1 MNENQ
6 SVKNVDAL
14 KKLKKILLTDD
25 QRRINQLEK
34 QLELLRSQ
42 YRNKEQLIQTLN
54 PVIAELIANKIHSSK
69 DEMAEVLAPVMGK
82 AIKKQ
87 IENAK
92 DDVVDALYP
101 VIGKTIR
108 RSIAEAMKN
117 LAEMVNRKIENALR
131 MNLLFIKLKSKIT
144 GVPEEQ
150 IFLKSALPF
159 YIHDIFYIHKETGIL
174 ISHVSN
180 KKDSHHADED
190 IISGMLTAIRDF
202 SKNAFA
208 EDEDRDLKEIEY
220 DDRQIILEGGPHAY
234 LAFVVS
240 GVYPDHFGR
249 AITNL
254 ESALHKQY
262 GLGLRS
268 FNGDV
273 TAFSS
278 IEKQLEN
285 FIQKYTNT
293 DVDMKNQ
300 PSKHIFPTGL
310 ISILILIVLII
321 ITIVL
326 FYPKEPLDSNQSII
340 ENETIT
346 ITNQNKIFEQLQL
359 EIGNQLISDLSKI
372 KLIIHDETLILQ
384 GPVISE
390 SERVF
395 IASAISRISD
405 YPVIL
410 NNLKVIGESHDDLG
424 IENIVIY
431 FDKQKS
437 DLDLNARL
445 KLNVVQK
452 HLSNIQYNKF
462 IVFGHSDSLGSVEY
476 NRKISLER
484 ANVVK
489 SYLIENG
496 IDNNK
501 IECKAKADSLPISS
515 NKTVQGQALNRRVTF
530 ILKN

>member
-14 KKLKKILLTDD
+14 KKLKQILLTDD

-131 MNLLFIKLKSKIT
+131 LNLIFIKLKSKIT

-174 ISHVSN
+174 VSHVSN

-190 IISGMLTAIRDF
+190 IISGMLTAIRSF
-202 SKNAFA
+202 SKNAFS

-240 GVYPDHFGR
+240 GIYPNHFSK
-249 AITNL
+249 AMTNL
-254 ESALHKQY
+254 ESALHKQH
-262 GLGLRS
+262 GVRLRS

-273 TAFSS
+273 NEFSG

-285 FIQKYTNT
+285 FIQKYTYA

-300 PSKHIFPTGL
+300 PSKHLFSKGM
-310 ISILILIVLII
+310 ISILILIILVI
-321 ITIVL
+321 ITTIL
-326 FYPKEPLDSNQSII
+326 FYPKEPSDSNQSTI

-346 ITNQNKIFEQLQL
+346 ISNQNKILKRLQL
-359 EIGNQLISDLSKI
+359 EIGNQLISDLSKL
-372 KLIIHDETLILQ
+372 KLIVLDETLILE
-384 GPVISE
+384 GSVVSE

-395 IASAISRISD
+395 IASAVSRISD

-410 NNLKVIGESHDDLG
+410 NNLIVIAESDEDSG

-445 KLNVVQK
+445 KLDEIQK
-452 HLSNIQYNKF
+452 HLSHIQYNKL

-476 NRKISLER
+476 NKTISLER
-484 ANVVK
+484 ANSVK
-489 SYLIENG
+489 SYLIDHG

-501 IECKAKADSLPISS
+501 IECEAKADSLPISS
-515 NKTVQGQALNRRVTF
+515 NKTVQGQTLNRRVTF